1 MKTKHHQNTGRP
13 ELVGLFEPFL
23 RRLEEVDPTSGSA
36 LVMAA
41 FAVAVLDGV
50 DFNLER
56 IGRLPDESDQA
67 LCIGLF
73 EYCMNAG
80 LSEEDRLAASAAL
93 KPFSEMCALG
103 ARH

>member
-1 MKTKHHQNTGRP
+1 MKTKHHQNADRP

-23 RRLEEVDPTSGSA
+23 RRIEVDPTSGPA

-50 DFNLER
+50 GFDMGQIE
-56 IGRLPDESDQA
+56 RLPDESDQA

-80 LSEEDRLAASAAL
+80 LSEEDRLTASAAL
-93 KPFSEMCALG
+93 KPFSEMCAPG